1 MAKHLHIPVDPDKT
15 AARATLGIT
24 ATGVRMRIRT
34 KSGGLGLR
42 RRDIRSTSLW
52 MYNTP
57 MTFNVPVRC
66 DPARTPQGQLLCGVR
81 AHIRTIDTPPR
92 RYATKGPRLNAHHW
106 LTLLE
111 NSEGSSLTS
120 SKEPWKHPLSV
131 KSCKRRHTSLRY
143 E

>member
-1 MAKHLHIPVDPDKT
+1 MAKHLLNPVDPDKI
-15 AARATLGIT
+15 AARAILGVT

-42 RRDIRSTSLW
+42 RRDLRSTSLW

-92 RYATKGPRLNAHHW
+92 RYATSSPLANSAGELRRFETHLEQGAMEAPPISQ
-106 LTLLE
+106 TLQATAYILAFHE
-111 NSEGSSLTS
+111 
-120 SKEPWKHPLSV
+120 
-131 KSCKRRHTSLRY
+131 
-143 E
+143 